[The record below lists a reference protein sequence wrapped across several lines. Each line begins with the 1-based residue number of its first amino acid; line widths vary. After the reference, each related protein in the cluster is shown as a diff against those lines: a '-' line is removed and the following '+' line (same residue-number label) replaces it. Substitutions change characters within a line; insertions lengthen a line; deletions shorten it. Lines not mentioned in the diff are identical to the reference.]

1 VLNGDPAPPFVLD
14 GDPAL
19 PPNFR
24 SMFID
29 VFCHPQL
36 ELAMVNLCSLP
47 NLVEFLSLRVT
58 KSGTATQ
65 NLENWVVSGSYM
77 GHWKLRHSIERI

>member
-1 VLNGDPAPPFVLD
+1 MDEGGTWRGGRPQPRRLCVRWGPRSPLPKKGGD
-14 GDPAL
+14 
-19 PPNFR
+19 FR
-24 SMFID
+24 PIFID

-58 KSGTATQ
+58 KTGTATQ
-65 NLENWVVSGSYM
+65 NLENWVV
-77 GHWKLRHSIERI
+77 

>member
-1 VLNGDPAPPFVLD
+1 MKVVLGVEVGLSLGDFVLD

-19 PPNFR
+19 PSPKRGGDFR
-24 SMFID
+24 PIFID

-58 KSGTATQ
+58 KTGTATQ
-65 NLENWVVSGSYM
+65 NLENWVV
-77 GHWKLRHSIERI
+77 